1 MRRIRNSQLKLFA
14 LLNKRKR
21 KPQTKAKLVE
31 NEKGCLP
38 ASQPP
43 IQQTPTH
50 IPTTQHSSLRH
61 LSSGSRDALRK
72 SALG

>member
-50 IPTTQHSSLRH
+50 IPTTTSTRPFAISLQGLDMH
-61 LSSGSRDALRK
+61 
-72 SALG
+72 